1 MKRRLYFVLPDS
13 RLAHIVHNELL
24 LARVPENHMHLITR
38 DGVDIGDL
46 PAASV
51 WQKSDVWHA
60 MQLAIP
66 LAGITGIVV
75 GVLAILA
82 GAIAPGYEAKSILAM
97 VVASLFIGVMAASLI
112 GVSVP
117 NTRHQ
122 PFEEDLRQ
130 GRILFIVDV
139 PVQRVE
145 DITELVT
152 QHHPEAHMGGVEPNI
167 PVFP

>member
-1 MKRRLYFVLPDS
+1 MKRRLYFVLPNV
-13 RLAHIVHNELL
+13 RLAGTVHNELL
-24 LARVPENHMHLITR
+24 LARVPENHMHVIASQ
-38 DGVDIGDL
+38 GVDTGDL
-46 PAASV
+46 PTASV

-60 MQLAIP
+60 MQLAVP
-66 LAGITGIVV
+66 LAGITGIAV

-97 VVASLFIGVMAASLI
+97 VVASLFVGVMAASLI

-122 PFEEDLRQ
+122 PFAEDLRQ

-145 DITELVT
+145 EITERVT
-152 QHHPEAHMGGVEPNI
+152 RHHPEAHMGGIEPNI